1 MEKGKETFEPKHYSI
16 GSDILFFVRFY
27 RRQEPM
33 VLAFCGTEIL
43 LSALLPLF
51 LIYLPK
57 LTIDLVEGRAGME
70 RLFLALGGFTVLLML
85 LDGLKSAVSA
95 G

>member
-1 MEKGKETFEPKHYSI
+1 MEKGKEAFEPKHYSI

-43 LSALLPLF
+43 LCALLPLF

-57 LTIDLVEGRAGME
+57 LTVDLVEGRSGWSGCSW
-70 RLFLALGGFTVLLML
+70 RLEALRCC
-85 LDGLKSAVSA
+85 
-95 G
+95 